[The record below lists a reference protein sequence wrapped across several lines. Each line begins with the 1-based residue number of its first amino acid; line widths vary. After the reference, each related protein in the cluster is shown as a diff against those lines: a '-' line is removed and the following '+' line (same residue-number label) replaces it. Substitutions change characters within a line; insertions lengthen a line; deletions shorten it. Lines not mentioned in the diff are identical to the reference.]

1 MVVIVPDGNLY
12 NNQSFLLIILIIVI
26 LQLRQRRVR
35 SWTLIIMPAFLS
47 IITIPLVINELNNI
61 YNVIVLVIALLIGIS
76 FGILIGKFMEVK
88 VDENGAMI
96 LKGSFIAVFLWI
108 AIILLKIYGENEL
121 ASARLI
127 ELNLLTTAFL
137 VITIGAMI
145 SRRIFIYWRFL
156 KFKENNISKI

>member
-108 AIILLKIYGENEL
+108 AIILLKIYGGNEL

-156 KFKENNISKI
+156 KFKENNISKA

>member
-156 KFKENNISKI
+156 KFKENNISKA